1 MIVCES
7 RRYPNWMEIQIH
19 MNPLRS
25 FTSLDSRISCRITI
39 VCKDFDG
46 TNRILLIKCS
56 DIWRAYPRSSSKHGE
71 ARSREKSLDSGRR
84 YGRVVDKLTH
94 ARRRRRLVNCYII
107 IIFSFSR
114 FFSLFILREFNDFS
128 LYSSCEQATTS
139 SKSTYA
145 NSLVDIVH
153 IILLRVSRSS

>member
-1 MIVCES
+1 MIVCEC
-7 RRYPNWMEIQIH
+7 RRYSKEIGIQIH

-25 FTSLDSRISCRITI
+25 FTSLDSRISRRITI

-46 TNRILLIKCS
+46 TNRILVIKCS
-56 DIWRAYPRSSSKHGE
+56 DIRWAYPRSSSKHGK
-71 ARSREKSLDSGRR
+71 ARRREKSLDSGRR

-94 ARRRRRLVNCYII
+94 VRRRRRLVNCYII

-153 IILLRVSRSS
+153 MILLRVSRSS